1 LDQAAFNQNSTQD
14 FVDEMFTDEDH
25 EYLCQEGRRTDKS
38 QITRQQCDAI
48 MEYGDKVAEKI

>member
-25 EYLCQEGRRTDKS
+25 EYLCQEGRRTDKN

-48 MEYGDKVAEKI
+48 MEYGDKVAEKT